1 MKLKIKK
8 LIEDVSLPIY
18 AREGDAGM
26 DLEATSMSNNGHY
39 IEYGTGLAL
48 EIPEGYAG
56 FLFPRSSISNTGHQL
71 LNSVGVIDSGYR
83 GEVKIRLSYTTF
95 NTYKVG
101 DKVAQLIILKL
112 PFVDIEE
119 VDELDV
125 SERNEGGFGSTD
137 QSPIRVWRRK

>member
-8 LIEDVSLPIY
+8 LEEKAPLPSY
-18 AREGDAGM
+18 ARDGDAGM
-26 DLEATSMSNNGHY
+26 DLVAMSMKNAGHY
-39 IEYGTGLAL
+39 IEYGTSLAL

-83 GEVKIRLSYTTF
+83 GEVKVRLSWTTL

-101 DKVAQLIILKL
+101 DKIAQLVILKL
-112 PFVDIEE
+112 PSVDIEE

-137 QSPIRVWRRK
+137 HLPARVWRK